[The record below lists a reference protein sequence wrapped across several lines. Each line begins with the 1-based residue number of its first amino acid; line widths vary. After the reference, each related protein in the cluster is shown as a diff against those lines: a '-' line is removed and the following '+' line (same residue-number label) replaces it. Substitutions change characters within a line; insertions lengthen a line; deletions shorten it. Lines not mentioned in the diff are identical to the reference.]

1 MRFSFSVGPAAL
13 ITAAFIGP
21 GTITLCIL
29 AGVTHGFSLL
39 WAMVLSV
46 LITIFIQNTAARIAW
61 TTRQGLAESSLQQ
74 AEHPVAKFLLGL
86 LLIGSILLGNAAYEA
101 GNLSGALLG
110 LKGILNREAL
120 TIGASFDLFPFML
133 GGAVASLLLAGSFRL
148 LKNSLVAIV
157 IVMSLSFVITA
168 LLTQPNIIAVF
179 KGMLTPSFA
188 ADEIL
193 TIVGLLGTTV
203 VPYNLF
209 LHAAMVAHSPNLSL
223 NDLKKDTF
231 VAVGLGGVVSLS
243 IIICAAA
250 LEGME
255 VKNAMDLGK
264 ALSPLYGDWAPMLL
278 YFGFFAAGLTS
289 ALTAPMAAAFV
300 VAECFGLKQQ
310 GWGYRLTAF
319 SVLAVGLYFITRGF
333 VPIEI
338 IRFAQIANG
347 IMLPVIGLL
356 LLFMVNNSRL
366 MRGATPNKIQNV
378 IFLLIE
384 FFFIFL
390 GIKSIGLIL

>member
-1 MRFSFSVGPAAL
+1 MGPAVL

-39 WAMVLSV
+39 WAMLLTVG
-46 LITIFIQNTAARIAW
+46 ITIFIQNTAARIAW

-74 AEHPVAKFLLGL
+74 TQQPLIKFFLGM
-86 LLIGSILLGNAAYEA
+86 LLISAILMGNAAYEA
-101 GNLSGALLG
+101 GNLSGALIG
-110 LKGILNREAL
+110 LKGILGIASLNL
-120 TIGASFDLFPFML
+120 GQSFDFLPLIL
-133 GGAVASLLLAGSFRL
+133 GAGVALLLVVGSFRL

-157 IVMSLSFVITA
+157 IFMSLSFLFTA
-168 LLTQPNIIAVF
+168 ILTKPNLFLVL
-179 KGMLTPSFA
+179 KGLFTPSFRS
-188 ADEIL
+188 DEIL

-209 LHAAMVAHSPNLSL
+209 LHAAMVSRSPNVPFS
-223 NDLKKDTF
+223 DLKKDSF
-231 VAVGLGGVVSLS
+231 IAIGLGGLVSLS

-255 VKNAMDLGK
+255 VKNALDLGK
-264 ALSPLYGDWAPMLL
+264 ALAPLYGDLAPVLL
-278 YFGFFAAGLTS
+278 RFGFFAAGLTS

-300 VAECFGLKQQ
+300 VAECFGLDHE
-310 GWGYRLTAF
+310 GWGYRITAF
-319 SVLAVGLYFITRGF
+319 FVLAVGVYFTTTGM

-347 IMLPVIGLL
+347 ILLPVIGLL
-356 LLFMVNNSRL
+356 LLFMVNNSKL
-366 MRGATPNKIQNV
+366 MRGATPNNFQNI
-378 IFLLIE
+378 IFLFIE
-384 FFFIFL
+384 LFFVFL
-390 GIKSIGLIL
+390 GVKSLGLIF